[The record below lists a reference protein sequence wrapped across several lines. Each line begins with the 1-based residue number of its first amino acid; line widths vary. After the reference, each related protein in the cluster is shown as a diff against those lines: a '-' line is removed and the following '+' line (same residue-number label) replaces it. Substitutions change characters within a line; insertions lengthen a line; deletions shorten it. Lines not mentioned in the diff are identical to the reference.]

1 MVAESANRSKAVVL
15 GGGLLGLEAARGLQN
30 RGLTV
35 DVAHAGPTLMNT
47 QLDGVAGAIPRRS
60 VESLGIGVHVDKR
73 TTEAIVDDKGRLAGI
88 AFADGERLDCAC
100 W

>member
-1 MVAESANRSKAVVL
+1 MISEAAHRTKAVVI

-35 DVAHAGPTLMNT
+35 DVVHAGPTLMNA
-47 QLDGVAGAIPRRS
+47 QLDDLAGAILRKS

-73 TTEAIVDDKGRLAGI
+73 TTR
-88 AFADGERLDCAC
+88 
-100 W
+100 